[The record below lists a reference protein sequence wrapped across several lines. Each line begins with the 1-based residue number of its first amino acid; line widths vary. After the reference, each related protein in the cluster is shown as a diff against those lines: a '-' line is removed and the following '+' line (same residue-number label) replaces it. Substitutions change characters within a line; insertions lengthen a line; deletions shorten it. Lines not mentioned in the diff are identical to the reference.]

1 MKEISRILEVYQQV
15 DFSQRKAALATVV
28 WVEGSSYRRPGAR
41 MLITDD
47 GRWEGAISGGCLE
60 GDALRK
66 ARQVML
72 DGQPLVVTYDTMDD
86 GANSFG
92 VGLGC
97 NGIIDVLIEPINPDD
112 PQNPVVL
119 LNEFV
124 QKREVW
130 TLATVLKSDRNNL
143 KAGNR
148 FVLTSEQASA
158 APAWLHEDMNGVMR
172 IGKPLVKLYSFGS
185 ESVELF
191 IERIDPGIELVIF
204 GAGYDVV
211 PVAKLARDLGWHV
224 TVTDDCVAHLAPKRF
239 PVATCVLYADRTAV
253 LDKLTIT
260 DRTAAVLMSHNFNYD
275 RAVLQALLATPIPY
289 IGMLGPRKRFDKM
302 QAEFEKE
309 SLAFSEAALSRVHAP
324 IGLDLGAETPDEI
337 ALSIIAEVRAFFAKR
352 SGGFLKDIPGPI
364 HERLSGNAYES
375 TATPQHAERGTASS
389 DSIRAD
395 PFGLSV

>member
-1 MKEISRILEVYQQV
+1 MKEIARIVEVFEQI
-15 DFSQRKAALATVV
+15 DFSKRKAALATVV

-72 DGQPLVVTYDTMDD
+72 DGDPIVVTYDTMDD

-97 NGIIDVLIEPINPDD
+97 NGIIDILIEPID
-112 PQNPVVL
+112 PTDSHNPVEL
-119 LNEFV
+119 LREFT
-124 QKREVW
+124 QKRDVRV
-130 TLATVLKSDRNNL
+130 LATVLRSDATTGL
-143 KAGNR
+143 MPSNR
-148 FVLTSEQASA
+148 FVLTDQSASLIPDWLQA
-158 APAWLHEDMNGVMR
+158 DMQNVFVT
-172 IGKPLVKLYSFGS
+172 GKPLTQTYAVESGS
-185 ESVELF
+185 AELF

-204 GAGYDVV
+204 GAGYDVI
-211 PVAKLARDLGWHV
+211 PVAKLARDLGWQV

-239 PVATCVLYADRTAV
+239 PVATCVLFADRQAV
-253 LDKLTIT
+253 LDKITIT

-275 RAVLQALLATPIPY
+275 RAVLESLLATDVPY

-302 QAEFEKE
+302 QDEFAKDG
-309 SLAFSEAALSRVHAP
+309 LHFSETTLERVHAP

-337 ALSIIAEVRAFFAKR
+337 ALSILAEIKAFFTKR
-352 SGGFLKDIPGPI
+352 SGAFLREKSGPI
-364 HERLSGNAYES
+364 HERLSGNQKGQNQRIPFDGS
-375 TATPQHAERGTASS
+375 ATEA
-389 DSIRAD
+389 I
-395 PFGLSV
+395 